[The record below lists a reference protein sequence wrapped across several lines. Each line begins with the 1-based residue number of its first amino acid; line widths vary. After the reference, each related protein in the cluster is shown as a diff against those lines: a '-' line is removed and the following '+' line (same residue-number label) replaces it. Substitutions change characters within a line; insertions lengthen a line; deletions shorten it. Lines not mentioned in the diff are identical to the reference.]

1 MQGCASSF
9 LCQASNPPPFPGSG
23 IFSFWDILCHFH
35 RPGHFEIALVFPNVS
50 APDSV
55 IRNREHFWVWAS
67 FENIFTVPSEWNHH
81 LEKKVVDGLQSFLY
95 QEAQVLKVSLD
106 VNSEYFCQ
114 APLEIFEE
122 SNFHYCCLCSPLINS
137 TRSLESPAAQKIEPQ
152 PGSEELTQSGH
163 ELLFKQGLA
172 MTHKKRSLVF
182 EIQSQ

>member
-1 MQGCASSF
+1 M
-9 LCQASNPPPFPGSG
+9 
-23 IFSFWDILCHFH
+23 
-35 RPGHFEIALVFPNVS
+35 
-50 APDSV
+50 
-55 IRNREHFWVWAS
+55 
-67 FENIFTVPSEWNHH
+67 
-81 LEKKVVDGLQSFLY
+81 VDGLQSFLY